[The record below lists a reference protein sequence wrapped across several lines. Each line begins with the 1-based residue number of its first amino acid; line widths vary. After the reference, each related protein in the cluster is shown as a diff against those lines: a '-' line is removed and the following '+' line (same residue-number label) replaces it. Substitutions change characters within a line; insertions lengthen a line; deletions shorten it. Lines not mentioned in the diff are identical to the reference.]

1 MANPYKDAPQ
11 VKLADYIPADKFR
24 TILPEC
30 RHIGGG
36 ISEIAAE
43 IQVSE
48 KFARKLSFYV
58 SWDGL
63 LYGFVRRKRE
73 LEADVMGGKKIKT
86 VFIQDWDDK
95 FLILFEGA
103 EKDEEKAFLHHL
115 KMFIICWK
123 TAPEF
128 LSRNQDIK
136 SERK

>member
-73 LEADVMGGKKIKT
+73 LEANVMGGKKIKT

-95 FLILFEGA
+95 FLILFEGE
-103 EKDEEKAFLHHL
+103 EKDEEKAF
-115 KMFIICWK
+115 F
-123 TAPEF
+123 TSPEDVYY
-128 LSRNQDIK
+128 LLENCTRVPEQESRYK
-136 SERK
+136 K